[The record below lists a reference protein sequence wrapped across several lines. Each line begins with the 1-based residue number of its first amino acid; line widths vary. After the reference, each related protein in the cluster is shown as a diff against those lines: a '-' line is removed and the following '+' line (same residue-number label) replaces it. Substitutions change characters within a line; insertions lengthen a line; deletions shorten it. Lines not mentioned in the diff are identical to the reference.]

1 MKAETH
7 PKYIESEIRCACGN
21 VIKTRSTKPVI
32 LVGICNVCHPFYTG
46 MQKFVDTAGRVDKF
60 QQRMAKTQAAQA
72 AHAAINYRG
81 MDLRPH
87 IERFSKRYAEIEAA
101 LSDPKVFENKQ
112 RAQDLAREYAS
123 LKELIGHGKD
133 YLKTLAELD
142 ANRALLQSEP
152 SGSDLATMAQEEL
165 GQLEARAKRLA
176 LEVQRGVIPP
186 DPADSRNTII
196 EIRAGAGG
204 SESALFAA
212 DLYRMFTRY
221 AESRGWKVEAL
232 DSSPSDL
239 GGFKEVIFSVTG
251 TDVYK
256 RLKYESGVHRVQRVP
271 ATEAQGRIHTSTATV
286 AVLPEAQEVDVDIRP
301 EDLEITVC
309 RASGPGG
316 QGVNTT
322 DSAVQIVHKP
332 TGVIVRCADQRSQQ
346 KNKARALTVL
356 RSRLLEARIAEE
368 NAKYAAQRKAQ
379 VGTGERNERI
389 RTYNFPQNRV
399 TDHRIELT
407 LYNLP
412 AVMDGDI
419 DCLIDPLMSHDLEEK
434 LASLNSN

>member
-1 MKAETH
+1 
-7 PKYIESEIRCACGN
+7 
-21 VIKTRSTKPVI
+21 
-32 LVGICNVCHPFYTG
+32 
-46 MQKFVDTAGRVDKF
+46 
-60 QQRMAKTQAAQA
+60 
-72 AHAAINYRG
+72 
-81 MDLRPH
+81 MDLRPQV
-87 IERFSKRYAEIEAA
+87 EKFSRRFAEVEGA
-101 LSDPKVFENKQ
+101 LSDPKVFANPQ
-112 RAQDLAREYAS
+112 RAQELAKEYAR
-123 LKELIGHGKD
+123 LKALMAQGQA
-133 YLKTLAELD
+133 YLKTLADRAENQALLD
-142 ANRALLQSEP
+142 AEPADSELAHMAKEESNR
-152 SGSDLATMAQEEL
+152 LAAEET
-165 GQLEARAKRLA
+165 RLA
-176 LEVQRGVIPP
+176 LEIQRGIVPP

-204 SESALFAA
+204 QESALFAA
-212 DLYRMFTRY
+212 DLCRMYTRY
-221 AESRGWKVEAL
+221 AEARGWKVENL
-232 DSSPSDL
+232 DSSSSDL
-239 GGFKEVIFSVTG
+239 GGYKEVIFQLNG

-271 ATEAQGRIHTSTATV
+271 ATEAQGRIHTSTCTV
-286 AVLPEAQEVDVDIRP
+286 AVLPEAEEVDVELKP

-332 TGVIVRCADQRSQQ
+332 TGLIVRCADQRSQQ

-356 RSRLLEARIAEE
+356 RSRLLERKVAEE
-368 NAKYAAQRKAQ
+368 NRKYADQRKEQ

-412 AVMDGDI
+412 FVMEGDLDSI
-419 DCLIDPLMSHDLEEK
+419 IEPLMAHDLEEK
-434 LASLNSN
+434 LAALKL